1 MKSAAIKEWYD
12 VIAKFLPAKFESLF
26 NNDLMHVGGI
36 DEGLGGVD
44 PFADEKLMRLCGF
57 GC

>member
-1 MKSAAIKEWYD
+1 M
-12 VIAKFLPAKFESLF
+12 VAKFLPAKFESLF
-26 NNDLMHVGGI
+26 SSDLVHVGGI
-36 DEGLGGVD
+36 DESLGGVD